1 MKKLLAIVLTMVLL
15 LPVLVTGAV
24 AEEPKTIVYITNQ
37 LGDHAVCDLTWSGI
51 QAVAEKYG
59 WNAECIECGPDQTKY
74 EAYYLDICDRG
85 DVDFIVSG
93 ANTGFQEN
101 VERCADEYPEIYF
114 IMNDCG
120 RDYVNTRDNLYCSYV
135 KQNEGSF
142 LVGYIASALSKTGKV
157 GLVNSMEYATKNDF
171 TVGYI
176 SGARAFNPEAKVA
189 VSVIGDFNDSA
200 KAKELSLLQIE
211 QGVDVIF
218 QIASGAG
225 QGVYSACADKNILSI
240 GVDSDQYELLKDEQ
254 PILAKTIVTSM
265 IKSFDKIIQHE
276 FDMIVEGTMPWGT
289 LDAYGI
295 AEGAVNYA
303 VNDNFNA
310 IVPQEVKDAVAQIQ
324 EDVKA
329 GTVKVDTYYD
339 MTEEAYQQYK
349 VDVAP

>member
-1 MKKLLAIVLTMVLL
+1 MKRTLALILSL
-15 LPVLVTGAV
+15 VLVMLAMGGAI

-37 LGDHAVCDLTWSGI
+37 LGDHAVTDKTWSGVQ
-51 QAVAEKYG
+51 QAAAKYG
-59 WNAECIECGPDQTKY
+59 WNAEVIECGADQTKY
-74 EAYYLDICDRG
+74 EAYFLDVCDRG
-85 DVDFIVSG
+85 DVDYLVSG

-101 VERCADEYPEIYF
+101 MERCADEYPDMYF

-120 RDYVNTRDNLYCSYV
+120 RDYQNTRSNMYCTYI

-142 LVGYIASALSKTGKV
+142 LVGYIAAALSKTGKV

-176 SGARAFNPEAKVA
+176 SGARAYNPDCKVA
-189 VSVIGDFNDSA
+189 VSVIGDFTDSA

-225 QGVYSACADKNILSI
+225 QGVYSACAEKNILSI

-254 PILAKTIVTSM
+254 PELAKTIVTSM
-265 IKSFDKIIQHE
+265 IKSFDTILIKE
-276 FDMIVEGTMPWGT
+276 FDMIAAGTMPWGT
-289 LDAYGI
+289 TATYGI
-295 AEGAVNYA
+295 NEDGVSYAINENY
-303 VNDNFNA
+303 NA
-310 IVPQEVKDAVAQIQ
+310 LTTEEVRASVAKVT

-329 GTVKVDTYYD
+329 GTVKVATYYD
-339 MTEEAYQQYK
+339 MTEEEYQQYK